1 MRKFKLFMMSLL
13 ICTTILALKP
23 ANAQAATKNTMIP
36 DMGTY
41 EYNTNTKTATLKRP
55 MVDENGYVYVPWGI
69 CIQNKSYKVTKIDK
83 NAFKKDAKKIKHVE
97 IDGFIKS
104 VDANTFNLPKA
115 KSIVFVHA
123 TNTTFKKNAFKKLN
137 KKCTFDVNCTQMK
150 KNIRKY
156 NKNIKSKQ
164 ISVGVVY

>member
-1 MRKFKLFMMSLL
+1 MRKFTLFMMSLL
-13 ICTTILALKP
+13 ICTAMLAIKP
-23 ANAQAATKNTMIP
+23 ANAQAATKSTMIP
-36 DMGTY
+36 NIGTY
-41 EYNTNTKTATLKRP
+41 EYNTKTKTATLKRP
-55 MVDENGYVYVPWGI
+55 VVDDDYVYVPWGI

-83 NAFKKDAKKIKHVE
+83 NAFKKDTKKIKYVE

-115 KSIVFVHA
+115 KSIIFIHA
-123 TNTTFKKNAFKKLN
+123 TNTVFKKHAFKKLN

-156 NKNIKSKQ
+156 NKNIKTKQ
-164 ISVGVVY
+164 ISVSITH